1 MHCMQWVSERIMYR
15 EKASPNLSAAFAVV
29 LRPRGVGAAFS
40 FALQTTG
47 MNVKEYDQSRS
58 AYGVFLRGAMERYT
72 GGSN

>member
-1 MHCMQWVSERIMYR
+1 MHCMQWVSERIMHR
-15 EKASPNLSAAFAVV
+15 EKAPANLSAAFAVV

-47 MNVKEYDQSRS
+47 IDLKKYDKNRS

>member
-15 EKASPNLSAAFAVV
+15 EKAPANLSAAFAVV

-47 MNVKEYDQSRS
+47 INLKEHDHNQS
-58 AYGVFLRGAMERYT
+58 AYGVFLRGAMERHT